1 MEATVYQSMR
11 RKQMLGLEVP
21 PNFQTMAVRREPAKH
36 TIARPPPAPRPPNLF
51 HTMQHLPLNPPH
63 HCTKAH
69 PLRSRVEEAP
79 TLPPADRAAGRTS
92 RGREA
97 MEGRIERAP
106 PPQLIHPDREFTTPL
121 RSTPKLAAATRRMG
135 EAAVEPPKQALR
147 HPLAPR

>member
-1 MEATVYQSMR
+1 MTRTSTTEVHANATRFELFDNGGKAGTRETHYR
-11 RKQMLGLEVP
+11 TP
-21 PNFQTMAVRREPAKH
+21 P
-36 TIARPPPAPRPPNLF
+36 ARPATPGPFPHHAPHSTQPAD
-51 HTMQHLPLNPPH
+51 PPH